1 MDALIVATG
10 LGLLA
15 WTFLVVG
22 FARQTGMP
30 LAQAGAELAR
40 RTGTRCTVDAAPGL
54 RLDSNRETVLYRVA
68 QEALTNVTKRAQAR
82 TVEITVAV
90 DGGTLDIQARPGHGT
105 ALVAHLPLSPS
116 APPPKALDL
125 GGRWG
130 SGLPPHG

>member
-1 MDALIVATG
+1 VLLVLHRRSPGRDRAGLMDALIVATG

-54 RLDSNRETVLYRVA
+54 RLDTPTGRRSCTGSPDVGGPPSRV
-68 QEALTNVTKRAQAR
+68 ESCSV
-82 TVEITVAV
+82 
-90 DGGTLDIQARPGHGT
+90 G
-105 ALVAHLPLSPS
+105 
-116 APPPKALDL
+116 
-125 GGRWG
+125 
-130 SGLPPHG
+130 